1 MDYVAP
7 RKSKSLRRTAP
18 VRRKDVRKEESM
30 RIRVS
35 GPDKELLE
43 RAAAVL
49 GLGVS
54 GFVLSA
60 AMERARKLLEQ
71 GSGA

>member
-1 MDYVAP
+1 
-7 RKSKSLRRTAP
+7 
-18 VRRKDVRKEESM
+18 M